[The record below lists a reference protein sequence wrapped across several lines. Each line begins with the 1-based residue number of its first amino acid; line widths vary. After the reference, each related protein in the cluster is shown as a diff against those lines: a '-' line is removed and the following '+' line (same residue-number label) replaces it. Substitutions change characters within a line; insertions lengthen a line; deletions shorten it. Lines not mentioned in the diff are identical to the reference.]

1 MKLLQFVSQII
12 LHSWNCNICGKLFPN
27 LIKSKCHTQ
36 EVSSWLQKMW
46 KSFWKFFKT
55 KMPHVHVYLQ
65 RPEVAHEIHPRV
77 LQLRHKLDVEVGELV
92 EDLGLVK
99 DAQALRPVVVDDG
112 VIWLD
117 IRCPCVAW
125 CHFGEK
131 RMTKTWI
138 SNVYIP
144 K

>member
-1 MKLLQFVSQII
+1 
-12 LHSWNCNICGKLFPN
+12 
-27 LIKSKCHTQ
+27 
-36 EVSSWLQKMW
+36 MW
-46 KSFWKFFKT
+46 KSFGKFFKT

-112 VIWLD
+112 VIWLN

-131 RMTKTWI
+131 RMTKNMNIKCIYDT
-138 SNVYIP
+138 V
-144 K
+144 